1 MATLKRITAAERGG
15 KPGFGPWHV
24 LEALRKVSKYE
35 LGRIA
40 LSRELGLTEAST
52 KTLLRRLVD
61 EGLVIKDGK
70 GSRTSEKG
78 LQLLSSIGDV
88 LSPVRCSVKGIE
100 RLEDCL
106 TLTIDSEPPRD
117 LTKIYE
123 IRDYVVSEGCRLAVV
138 GYLDPPQLGFPG
150 LPLELE
156 SALKE
161 SVANVCGLGEGKRGT
176 IIIVPSSCGPALVG
190 AATDLL
196 ARECGLPL

>member
-24 LEALRKVSKYE
+24 LEALRKISKYE

-61 EGLVIKDGK
+61 EGLVIKDDK

-88 LSPVRCSVKGIE
+88 LSPTRCSVKGVE

-150 LPLELE
+150 LPSELE
-156 SALKE
+156 SALRE
-161 SVANVCGLGEGKRGT
+161 SVANVCGLSEGRRGT

-196 ARECGLPL
+196 AQECGLSL